1 MEMQT
6 DHPASGSSPVSASP
20 QKRWS
25 IDFVRDIFFGLGN
38 LHIPRRSV
46 FSRGGEANSSLMI
59 VALRLAD
66 YLLSA

>member
-1 MEMQT
+1 METQA
-6 DHPASGSSPVSASP
+6 DRPASGASLVP
-20 QKRWS
+20 ASLQKRWS

-38 LHIPRRSV
+38 LHIPRSSV
-46 FSRGGEANSSLMI
+46 FSRGGEANTSLMI